1 MPQLP
6 SSADLTRF
14 AAFSPDRL
22 WARYGDWAMDRLV
35 QTALALAILGL
46 GFWLARR
53 IGHVITRAAAKG
65 PRLDAT
71 IISVLSSSARYVVLF
86 FAMVLA
92 LQQLGVET
100 ASIVTVLGAATL
112 AIGLA
117 LQGTLSN
124 VAAGMVI
131 LLLRPYRL
139 GDVIEMGGKEGIVR
153 GLTLFTTEL
162 ASFDNVR
169 LIIPNSLVLSGRIA
183 NFSTHPQRRV
193 DLEFRIGLDQD
204 FDRAI
209 EVLRAE
215 AARDPRVLADPPLSV
230 ELNGHN
236 EFGVLIAVWAWCKSA
251 EWPALKAELT
261 KAMLRRLRAEG
272 LRPAIPT
279 YRWGAEQNAKQD
291 SL

>member
-1 MPQLP
+1 MPHIP
-6 SSADLTRF
+6 MPAELTRLGAF
-14 AAFSPDRL
+14 APDRL

-35 QTALALAILGL
+35 QTALALLILGL

-53 IGHVITRAAAKG
+53 IGHIITRAAAKG

-71 IISVLSSSARYVVLF
+71 VISVLSSSARYVVLF
-86 FAMVLA
+86 FATVLA

-100 ASIVTVLGAATL
+100 GSIVTVLGAATL

-169 LIIPNSLVLSGRIA
+169 MIVPNSLVLSARIS

-193 DLEFRIGLDQD
+193 NLEFRIGHDQD

-209 EVLRAE
+209 EILHAE
-215 AARDPRVLADPPLSV
+215 AAKDRRVLADPPLIV
-230 ELNGHN
+230 EVSGHS
-236 EFGVLIAVWAWCKSA
+236 EFGVHIAVLAWCNSPDWA
-251 EWPALKAELT
+251 ALKADLL
-261 KAMLRRLRAEG
+261 KASLRRLRAEG
-272 LRPAIPT
+272 LHSAIPLQ
-279 YRWGAEQNAKQD
+279 RWPPEPAAKAD
-291 SL
+291 EA